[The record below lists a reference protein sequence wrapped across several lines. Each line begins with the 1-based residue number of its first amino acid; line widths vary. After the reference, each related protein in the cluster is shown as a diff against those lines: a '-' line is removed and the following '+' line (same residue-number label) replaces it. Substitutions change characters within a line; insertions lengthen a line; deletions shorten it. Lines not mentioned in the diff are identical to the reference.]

1 MPSGEVR
8 GATAAR
14 RAHGRREGRAMTTH
28 RRLTYCDFRT
38 LAEGRRRQ
46 RNEDVSLLRLR
57 AEESSPL
64 VRDLLNSLADEI
76 VARAEKAGA

>member
-1 MPSGEVR
+1 
-8 GATAAR
+8 
-14 RAHGRREGRAMTTH
+14 MTTH
-28 RRLTYCDFRT
+28 RRLTYEPFYCDFRT